1 MGRRWIVIDPGFEH
15 KDSHHMIVNNQITSA
30 CESDEVIIVAGKN
43 LDASP
48 LNLNAQIIPF
58 FDINLYP
65 VNYHNLP
72 MSEYVD
78 IRNSF
83 VRKLIELFERLKPAE
98 NDCLIL
104 HTAFSY
110 LYEALA
116 RAMLKLDYKDYSI
129 FISTMFS
136 PGRIVEF
143 GEVCTSN
150 IREYSRHKF
159 AFSLFERLKDEKS
172 IKFFIDSPTQMYV
185 DAYQMIWPSGS
196 VELHPS
202 VCGGGVKVNQPPTN
216 RVLAYL
222 GGPKWDKGIEFT
234 VNALCN
240 IGNRCSDS
248 EFIFHFNDEFPGADA
263 YEPLVTKL
271 ENCTA
276 PKIKVLRGN
285 LDKPQYEELL
295 ESCSTYVMLY
305 DPKDYANK
313 TSGVLWDVLRHAQG
327 KKVIVSKGSWHEKE
341 LTLIGATFASVEFGN
356 SEDLVNTITSN
367 AFQPLSAKL
376 YQSAYVKT
384 LLGNFGEHIKARVST
399 QEDSTNSKVE
409 KTTKKILV
417 VRTNYG
423 HFTKLSGPGNFV
435 DYLPEHGYDVKD
447 VLVPLGHENAHFD
460 NDGKRWEVLDSF
472 NKILK
477 SYQVNSFDIECE
489 ILRDYEQYDVIHFV
503 DGEHSG
509 LLVALAKL
517 NGLIKNGPKLVAT
530 FHQPDYVMKDLVPEP
545 SFLEAFDT
553 IHLMSPCQKQA
564 FLDLGVT
571 ADKLIVVPHG
581 VSEEHYKPSI
591 SFNLAGSAKSEI
603 ESVQYKLQGKKV
615 CLTVGNWLRDYDT
628 FLEVAR
634 AFRQLDDLYFVAVS
648 RGLQLTLRPED
659 TNILLFNEGLE
670 DRTLH
675 WLYRRAELMFL
686 PLFGGAA
693 NNAVLE
699 GTAANV
705 LILAS
710 DLQSTRYYCS
720 DNAYFFK
727 DTREAILL
735 LQRNLELPE
744 LNDCQLHM
752 LNWGTITSNMVN
764 DLYVRN

>member
-78 IRNSF
+78 IRDSF

-116 RAMLKLDYKDYSI
+116 RVMLRLSYNEYSI

-136 PGRIVEF
+136 PGRVIEF
-143 GEVCTSN
+143 GDVSTSS

-159 AFSLFERLKDEKS
+159 AFSLFEKVKNEKNV
-172 IKFFIDSPTQMYV
+172 KFFIDSPTQLYV
-185 DAYQMIWPSGS
+185 DAYQMLWPSGT

-202 VCGGGVKVNQPPTN
+202 VCGGGVKVSHPPTN

-263 YEPLVTKL
+263 YEPLIAKL
-271 ENCTA
+271 ESCSTPN
-276 PKIKVLRGN
+276 IKVLRGN

-327 KKVIVSKGSWHEKE
+327 KRVIVSKGSWHEKE

-356 SEDLVNTITSN
+356 SEDLVNTMTSN
-367 AFQPLSAKL
+367 TFQPLSPKL
-376 YQSAYVKT
+376 YQSTYVKT
-384 LLGNFGEHIKARVST
+384 LLSDFGKHIKARVSSE
-399 QEDSTNSKVE
+399 EDNTKAVVKE
-409 KTTKKILV
+409 TTKKILV

-435 DYLPEHGYDVKD
+435 DYLPEHGYEVKD
-447 VLVPLGHENAHFD
+447 VLVPLGHEIAHFD

-472 NKILK
+472 SKILK

-509 LLVALAKL
+509 LLVAMAKMK
-517 NGLIKNGPKLVAT
+517 GLIKDGPKIVAT

-564 FLDLGVT
+564 FLDLGIT
-571 ADKLIVVPHG
+571 GDKLIVVPHG

-591 SFNLAGSAKSEI
+591 SFNLAGPAKSEI
-603 ESVQYKLQGKKV
+603 ESVQYELQGKKV

-628 FLEVAR
+628 FMQVAR
-634 AFRQLDDLYFVAVS
+634 EFRNREDVYFVAVS
-648 RGLQLTLRPED
+648 RGLELTLEAED
-659 TNILLFNEGLE
+659 TNILIFNEGLE

-675 WLYRRAELMFL
+675 WFYRRAELMFL
-686 PLFGGAA
+686 PLKGGAA
-693 NNAVLE
+693 NNAILE
-699 GTAANV
+699 ATAASVPIVTSNLPSTKFYTKGRSSYCNGV
-705 LILAS
+705 SEYTQALS
-710 DLQSTRYYCS
+710 DLLTDLGEQNLLVNNFSWKIIS
-720 DNAYFFK
+720 S
-727 DTREAILL
+727 EMIL
-735 LQRNLELPE
+735 
-744 LNDCQLHM
+744 H
-752 LNWGTITSNMVN
+752 
-764 DLYVRN
+764 LYSQ

>member
-30 CESDEVIIVAGKN
+30 GESDEVIIVAGIN

-72 MSEYVD
+72 MFEYVN
-78 IRNSF
+78 IRDSF
-83 VRKLIELFERLKPAE
+83 VRKLMELFERLKPTE

-116 RAMLKLDYKDYSI
+116 RVMLRLSFNDYSI

-136 PGRIVEF
+136 PGRVVEF
-143 GEVCTSN
+143 GDVSTTS

-159 AFSLFERLKDEKS
+159 AFSLFEKVKSEKNV
-172 IKFFIDSPTQMYV
+172 KFFIDSPTQLYV
-185 DAYQMIWPSGS
+185 DAYQMIWPSGN
-196 VELHPS
+196 VTLHPS
-202 VCGGGVKVNQPPTN
+202 VCGGGVKVSHPSTN

-222 GGPKWDKGIEFT
+222 GGPKWDKGIDFT

-240 IGNRCSDS
+240 IENRCADS

-263 YEPLVTKL
+263 YEPLIAKL
-271 ENCTA
+271 EACTT
-276 PKIKVLRGN
+276 PNIKVLRGN

-295 ESCSTYVMLY
+295 ESCSTYIMLY

-356 SEDLVNTITSN
+356 SEDLVNTMTSN
-367 AFQPLSAKL
+367 TFQPLSPKL
-376 YQSAYVKT
+376 YQSTYVKT
-384 LLGNFGEHIKARVST
+384 LLSDFGKHIKARVSSE
-399 QEDSTNSKVE
+399 EDNIKAVVKE
-409 KTTKKILV
+409 TTKKILV

-435 DYLPEHGYDVKD
+435 DYLPEHGYEVKD

-472 NKILK
+472 SKLLK

-489 ILRDYEQYDVIHFV
+489 IIRDYKQYDVIHFV

-517 NGLIKNGPKLVAT
+517 NGVIKNGPKLVAT
-530 FHQPDYVMKDLVPEP
+530 FHQPDYVMKELVPDAT
-545 SFLEAFDT
+545 FLKAFDT
-553 IHLMSPCQKQA
+553 IHIMSPCQKEA
-564 FLDLGVT
+564 FLELGV
-571 ADKLIVVPHG
+571 DDLKLRVVPHG
-581 VSEEHYKPSI
+581 VSEEHHKSSI
-591 SFNLAGSAKSEI
+591 ELGMAGPAKQEI
-603 ESVQYKLQGKKV
+603 ESVQALLKGKKIS
-615 CLTVGNWLRDYDT
+615 LTVGNWLRDYET
-628 FLEVAR
+628 FLSVA
-634 AFRQLDDLYFVAVS
+634 
-648 RGLQLTLRPED
+648 
-659 TNILLFNEGLE
+659 
-670 DRTLH
+670 
-675 WLYRRAELMFL
+675 
-686 PLFGGAA
+686 
-693 NNAVLE
+693 
-699 GTAANV
+699 
-705 LILAS
+705 
-710 DLQSTRYYCS
+710 
-720 DNAYFFK
+720 
-727 DTREAILL
+727 
-735 LQRNLELPE
+735 
-744 LNDCQLHM
+744 
-752 LNWGTITSNMVN
+752 
-764 DLYVRN
+764 

>member
-43 LDASP
+43 LDAAP
-48 LNLNAQIIPF
+48 LNLNAQIVPF

-72 MSEYVD
+72 MSEYIV
-78 IRNSF
+78 IRDSF
-83 VRKLIELFERLKPAE
+83 VRKLMELFEKLKLSE
-98 NDCLIL
+98 NDCLIV

-116 RAMLKLDYKDYSI
+116 RAMLKLDYRDYSI

-143 GEVCTSN
+143 GEVSTSN

-172 IKFFIDSPTQMYV
+172 IEFFIDSPTQMYV

-196 VELHPS
+196 VKLHPS
-202 VCGGGVKVNQPPTN
+202 VCGGGVKVSHHSTN

-240 IGNRCSDS
+240 IGNRCSDT

-263 YEPLVTKL
+263 YEPLITKL

-276 PKIKVLRGN
+276 PKIRVLRGN

-327 KKVIVSKGSWHEKE
+327 KKVVVSKGSWHEKE

-399 QEDSTNSKVE
+399 QEDSTNSKIE

-571 ADKLIVVPHG
+571 DDKLIVVPHG

-591 SFNLAGSAKSEI
+591 SFNLAGPAKSEI
-603 ESVQYKLQGKKV
+603 ESVQQKLQGKKV

-628 FLEVAR
+628 FLHVAR
-634 AFRQLDDLYFVAVS
+634 EFRSREDVYFVAVS
-648 RGLQLTLRPED
+648 RGLELTLDAED
-659 TNILLFNEGLE
+659 TNILIFNEGVE

-675 WLYRRAELMFL
+675 WLYRRANLMFL
-686 PLFGGAA
+686 PLHGGAA
-693 NNAVLE
+693 NNAILE
-699 GTAANV
+699 AFAAGTCIVTSN
-705 LILAS
+705 LL
-710 DLQSTRYYCS
+710 STRYYTNDSATYC
-720 DNAYFFK
+720 DNSRGFVS
-727 DTREAILL
+727 AIKNTLGVESQHTYENEFLSWCNVASKMNGLL
-735 LQRNLELPE
+735 Y
-744 LNDCQLHM
+744 
-752 LNWGTITSNMVN
+752 S
-764 DLYVRN
+764 